1 MTWIKYSA
9 KQTEYST
16 DHGKKKKK
24 KPERCMIIKTSSEV
38 FSATNNTAIITNV
51 ISLWKF

>member
-24 KPERCMIIKTSSEV
+24 EARKMYDY
-38 FSATNNTAIITNV
+38 
-51 ISLWKF
+51 

>member
-24 KPERCMIIKTSSEV
+24 EARRCMIIKTSSEV

-51 ISLWKF
+51 ISLWKL

>member
-24 KPERCMIIKTSSEV
+24 PERCMTSSEV

-51 ISLWKF
+51 ISLWKL

>member
-16 DHGKKKKK
+16 DHGKKKKEARK
-24 KPERCMIIKTSSEV
+24 MYDY
-38 FSATNNTAIITNV
+38 
-51 ISLWKF
+51 